1 MSARLDGKR
10 TRVTHDGCRI
20 RFPNGST
27 ADIGFG
33 SPVVVRYFVGEA
45 DDGDEPEDGLS
56 TALVREI
63 YHVERKSG
71 PRSKTDD
78 DEDDRSDD
86 EDPSSADEDEGA
98 GIVLLVSWLPTLEEV
113 RMYFPDYDPPGVVPP
128 NERFYDLRTM
138 DSAFPRTRVRGG
150 CRVSHASSQFVKS
163 IRAPRPRSPGRS
175 SCTR

>member
-1 MSARLDGKR
+1 M
-10 TRVTHDGCRI
+10 THDGCRI

-33 SPVVVRYFVGEA
+33 SAVVVRYFVGEA
-45 DDGDEPEDGLS
+45 DDGDEPKTALS

-138 DSAFPRTRVRGG
+138 DKCLPANVASAADVVFLTRRRSLSNYPR
-150 CRVSHASSQFVKS
+150 S
-163 IRAPRPRSPGRS
+163 PPRSPGRS